1 LTKRVRQMG
10 LRAAARALRARA
22 VRQMVDVLV
31 RVLAHSR
38 IANARAN
45 AMALTAVLAQD
56 PVVLEDI
63 ITAGGL
69 APMVN
74 LKHRG
79 DTEWVRRT
87 AGVVLAELGQLQ
99 VPPPSPPLGLAV

>member
-1 LTKRVRQMG
+1 MA
-10 LRAAARALRARA
+10 RAA
-22 VRQMVDVLV
+22 RQMVDVLV

-69 APMVN
+69 AP
-74 LKHRG
+74 
-79 DTEWVRRT
+79 
-87 AGVVLAELGQLQ
+87 
-99 VPPPSPPLGLAV
+99 PPPPPLPGTNRTSLVLPLVLSGHAASLTPGGEAPGSRPW